1 MKTLNFYDLDDN
13 NTHIFCQGIYD
24 IRVISS
30 KIIWG
35 NVDPSISAIVE
46 RRVADRRH
54 LLWISIWENLT
65 EEARKSQLNENPV

>member
-35 NVDPSISAIVE
+35 NVE

-54 LLWISIWENLT
+54 LLWENLT